1 MLCLTYFVSL
11 CDTSFLFV
19 SFFHFSFRF
28 AVFRFVSFSFLSL
41 VHRHLFLLIF
51 FYLDTI
57 YIVSR

>member
-28 AVFRFVSFSFLSL
+28 VSFSFLSL
-41 VHRHLFLLIF
+41 VHRHLFLLIC
-51 FYLDTI
+51 FYLDTSI
-57 YIVSR
+57 